1 MNPNGNSHPG
11 DPLASLVHDLRQP
24 LSNIA
29 LTVSYIELLLE
40 PGQTRV
46 REQIGMI
53 QQQVERASVTLDRA
67 LSARHADGQ
76 LEPSETVLLR
86 REQTAAEA

>member
-11 DPLASLVHDLRQP
+11 DSLASLVHDLRQP

-29 LTVSYIELLLE
+29 LAVSYIELLLE
-40 PGQTRV
+40 PDQTRV

-53 QQQVERASVTLDRA
+53 QQQVERASDTLERA
-67 LSARHADGQ
+67 LGARQADGQ
-76 LEPSETVLLR
+76 LEPSETILLR
-86 REQTAAEA
+86 KEQPAAEA